1 MVCRKSMVDVAT
13 AVFVLTLIIVSNGL
27 TIFGMFR
34 YLWKMEDT
42 PQIKRNQIVLGGN
55 ISSVVALLGTI
66 YILFSSGELGI
77 LPVVMVSFMLFSLII
92 VLYLTNYYPEDA
104 GAQTFALTLSFL
116 DIYVKST
123 AVLIGY
129 GVCTVEEVPSALAGM
144 ASKLLGG
151 RR

>member
-1 MVCRKSMVDVAT
+1 MVDVAT

-34 YLWKMEDT
+34 YLWKMDDT
-42 PQIKRNQIVLGGN
+42 PQIKRNQFVLGGN
-55 ISSVVALLGTI
+55 ASSVVALLGTI
-66 YILFSSGELGI
+66 YILFSSGEVGI
-77 LPVVMVSFMLFSLII
+77 LPVAMVSFMLFSLII
-92 VLYLTNYYPEDA
+92 VLYLTNYDPEDL

-116 DIYVKST
+116 DIYVKTT
-123 AVLIGY
+123 AVLMGY
-129 GVCTVEEVPSALAGM
+129 GVCTVEEVPGALAGM

>member
-1 MVCRKSMVDVAT
+1 MVDVAT

-34 YLWKMEDT
+34 YLWKMDDT
-42 PQIKRNQIVLGGN
+42 PQIKRNQFVLGGN
-55 ISSVVALLGTI
+55 ASSVVALLGTI

-92 VLYLTNYYPEDA
+92 VLYLTNYDPEDL

-116 DIYVKST
+116 DIYVKTT
-123 AVLIGY
+123 AVLMGY
-129 GVCTVEEVPSALAGM
+129 GVCTVEEVPGALAGM